1 MAHILTVMEPKTYK
15 IGEAARLAG
24 VKPFVLRFWESE
36 FPQLTPIR
44 TPKGQRL
51 YTDDHVRLIARI
63 KTLLHEEGLTIDGA
77 RRRLDEQAADTG
89 LLRHIHAELTA
100 IRDIL
105 DRPPRDPDPLRPSAK
120 GPLP

>member
-24 VKPFVLRFWESE
+24 VKPFVLRFWEGE

-63 KTLLHEEGLTIDGA
+63 KTLLHDEGLTIDGA
-77 RRRLDEQAADTG
+77 RRRLDEQAADTE
-89 LLRHIHAELTA
+89 LLRHVHADLTP

-105 DRPPRDPDPLRPSAK
+105 DRPRRDPDPLRPQAK
-120 GPLP
+120 GSLP

>member
-15 IGEAARLAG
+15 IGETARLAG

-63 KTLLHEEGLTIDGA
+63 KTLLHEQGLTIDGA